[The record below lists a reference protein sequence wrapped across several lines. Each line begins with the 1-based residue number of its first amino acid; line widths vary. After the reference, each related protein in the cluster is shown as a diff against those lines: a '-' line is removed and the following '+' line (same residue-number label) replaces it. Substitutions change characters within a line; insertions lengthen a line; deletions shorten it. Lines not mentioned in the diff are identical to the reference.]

1 MTTTTLLNL
10 DPQSDECGQQW
21 IGPIDAMNVLAN
33 KLSRC
38 GSIGAEGVESA
49 GDHYE
54 VVRSGHLIE
63 FYAPSHVRRDPDQ
76 TDEDRRQIRDDVLN
90 SLANDDNA

>member
-1 MTTTTLLNL
+1 MTMTTLLNL

-21 IGPIDAMNVLAN
+21 IGPIDAMNALAN

-38 GSIGAEGVESA
+38 GSIGAEGVVSA
-49 GDHYE
+49 SDHYE

-63 FYAPSHVRRDPDQ
+63 FYAPATVRRDPDQ
-76 TDEDRRQIRDDVLN
+76 TDEDRREVRHTILN
-90 SLANDDNA
+90 